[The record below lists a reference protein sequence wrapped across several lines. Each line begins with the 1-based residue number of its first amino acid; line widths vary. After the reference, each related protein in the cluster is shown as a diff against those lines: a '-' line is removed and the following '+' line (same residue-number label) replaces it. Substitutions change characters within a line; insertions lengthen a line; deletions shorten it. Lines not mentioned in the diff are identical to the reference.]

1 MEKRKNIIKKIL
13 ITLGIL
19 CSVILTFTVIYERPT
34 FADSGHSVSHSSSH
48 SSHSSSHS
56 SSSSRRSSS
65 SSHRSS
71 SSRSSSSSGS
81 SDPLAGIISFAI
93 IVVIIVIWSIIAK
106 KATNNLHK
114 IVINKNNED
123 EIENKIKKLIPNFNK
138 QEFLKQGYS
147 IYYDIQMAWM
157 DFKLEDIKDKVTD
170 EIYTMYES
178 QLATLEVK
186 GEQNIMKD
194 IQLKQSCLKDVTNQ
208 NGTITIKTN
217 YVIEMY
223 DYIADVNTK
232 KLIRGEDKKKIR
244 ILYEMSFRKTL
255 NEDEKITHCP
265 NCGAKV
271 EMNSTGTCEYCGSK
285 LVSENTKWVLTEK
298 KVIEQDYI

>member
-65 SSHRSS
+65 SSSRSS
-71 SSRSSSSSGS
+71 SSRSSSSSG
-81 SDPLAGIISFAI
+81 DPFAAMISVIIMIA
-93 IVVIIVIWSIIAK
+93 IIVIWTIIANK
-106 KATNNLHK
+106 KQLHK

-123 EIENKIKKLIPNFNK
+123 EIENKIKKSIPNFNK

-186 GEQNIMKD
+186 GEQNIMKN

-208 NGTITIKTN
+208 NRTITIKTN

>member
-34 FADSGHSVSHSSSH
+34 LADSGHSVSHSSSH
-48 SSHSSSHS
+48 SSHSSS
-56 SSSSRRSSS
+56 SSRRSSS
-65 SSHRSS
+65 SSSRSS
-71 SSRSSSSSGS
+71 SSRDSSSRGS
-81 SDPLAGIISFAI
+81 SDPLAGMISIAI
-93 IVVIIVIWSIIAK
+93 MIAIIVIWTIIANK
-106 KATNNLHK
+106 NKNQSHK

-123 EIENKIKKLIPNFNK
+123 EIENKIKKLIPNFSK
-138 QEFLKQGYS
+138 QEFLKQGFN

-186 GEQNIMKD
+186 GEQNIMKN
-194 IQLKQSCLKDVTNQ
+194 IQLKQCSLKDVTNQ

-244 ILYEMSFRKTL
+244 ILYEMSFRKAL
-255 NEDEKITHCP
+255 SEDEKVTHCP

>member
-48 SSHSSSHS
+48 SSHSSGHS

-65 SSHRSS
+65 SSSRSS
-71 SSRSSSSSGS
+71 SSRSSSSSG
-81 SDPLAGIISFAI
+81 DPFAAMISVIIMIA
-93 IVVIIVIWSIIAK
+93 IIVIWTIIANK
-106 KATNNLHK
+106 KQLHK

-123 EIENKIKKLIPNFNK
+123 EIENKIKKSIPNFNK

-186 GEQNIMKD
+186 GEQNIMKN

>member
-65 SSHRSS
+65 SSSRSS
-71 SSRSSSSSGS
+71 SSRSSSSSG
-81 SDPLAGIISFAI
+81 DPFAAMISVIIMIA
-93 IVVIIVIWSIIAK
+93 IIVIWTIIANK
-106 KATNNLHK
+106 KQLHK

-123 EIENKIKKLIPNFNK
+123 EIENKEISIPNFNK

-232 KLIRGEDKKKIR
+232 KLIRGENKKKIR

-255 NEDEKITHCP
+255 NENEKITHCP

>member
-1 MEKRKNIIKKIL
+1 MI
-13 ITLGIL
+13 
-19 CSVILTFTVIYERPT
+19 SVIIMI
-34 FADSGHSVSHSSSH
+34 A
-48 SSHSSSHS
+48 
-56 SSSSRRSSS
+56 
-65 SSHRSS
+65 
-71 SSRSSSSSGS
+71 
-81 SDPLAGIISFAI
+81 
-93 IVVIIVIWSIIAK
+93 IIVIWTIIANK
-106 KATNNLHK
+106 KQLHK

-123 EIENKIKKLIPNFNK
+123 EIENKIKKSIPNFNK

-232 KLIRGEDKKKIR
+232 KLIRGENKKKIR

-255 NEDEKITHCP
+255 NENEKITHCP

>member
-65 SSHRSS
+65 SSSRSS
-71 SSRSSSSSGS
+71 SSRSSSSSG
-81 SDPLAGIISFAI
+81 DPFAAMISVIIMIA
-93 IVVIIVIWSIIAK
+93 IIVIWTIIANK
-106 KATNNLHK
+106 KQLHK

-123 EIENKIKKLIPNFNK
+123 EIENKIKKSIPNFNK

-186 GEQNIMKD
+186 GEQNIMKN

>member
-65 SSHRSS
+65 SSSRSS
-71 SSRSSSSSGS
+71 SSRSSSSSG
-81 SDPLAGIISFAI
+81 DPFAAMISVIIMMA
-93 IVVIIVIWSIIAK
+93 IIVIWTIIANK
-106 KATNNLHK
+106 KQLHK

-123 EIENKIKKLIPNFNK
+123 EIENKIKKSIPNFNK

-186 GEQNIMKD
+186 GEQNIMKN

>member
-48 SSHSSSHS
+48 SSHSSS
-56 SSSSRRSSS
+56 SSRRSSS
-65 SSHRSS
+65 SSSRSS
-71 SSRSSSSSGS
+71 SSRSSSSSG
-81 SDPLAGIISFAI
+81 DPFAAMISVIIMIA
-93 IVVIIVIWSIIAK
+93 IIVIWTIIANK
-106 KATNNLHK
+106 KQLHK

-123 EIENKIKKLIPNFNK
+123 EIENKIKKSIPNFNK

-232 KLIRGEDKKKIR
+232 KLIRGENKKKIR

-255 NEDEKITHCP
+255 NENEKITHCP

>member
-65 SSHRSS
+65 SSSRSS
-71 SSRSSSSSGS
+71 SSRSSSSSG
-81 SDPLAGIISFAI
+81 DPFVAMISVIIMIA
-93 IVVIIVIWSIIAK
+93 IIVIWTIIANK
-106 KATNNLHK
+106 KQLHK

-123 EIENKIKKLIPNFNK
+123 EIENKIKKSIPNFNK

-186 GEQNIMKD
+186 GEQNIMKN

>member
-19 CSVILTFTVIYERPT
+19 CSIMLTFTVIYERPT
-34 FADSGHSVSHSSSH
+34 LADSGHSVSHSSSH
-48 SSHSSSHS
+48 SSHSSS
-56 SSSSRRSSS
+56 SSRRSSS
-65 SSHRSS
+65 SSSRSS
-71 SSRSSSSSGS
+71 SSRGSSSSGS
-81 SDPLAGIISFAI
+81 SDPLAGMISIAI
-93 IVVIIVIWSIIAK
+93 MIAIIVIWTIIANK
-106 KATNNLHK
+106 NKNQSHK

-123 EIENKIKKLIPNFNK
+123 EIENKIKKLIPNFSK
-138 QEFLKQGYS
+138 QEFLKQGFN

-194 IQLKQSCLKDVTNQ
+194 IQLKQSCLRDVTNQ
-208 NGTITIKTN
+208 NGTVTIKTN

-232 KLIRGEDKKKIR
+232 KLIRGEDKEKIC
-244 ILYEMSFRKTL
+244 ILYEMSFRKAL
-255 NEDEKITHCP
+255 SEDEKVTHCP

-298 KVIEQDYI
+298 KVIEQYYI

>member
-65 SSHRSS
+65 SSSRSS
-71 SSRSSSSSGS
+71 SSRSSSSSG
-81 SDPLAGIISFAI
+81 DPFAAMISVIIMIA
-93 IVVIIVIWSIIAK
+93 IIVIWTIIANK
-106 KATNNLHK
+106 KQLHK

-123 EIENKIKKLIPNFNK
+123 EIENKIKKSIPNFNK

-186 GEQNIMKD
+186 GEQNIMKN

-298 KVIEQDYI
+298 KTMRQEMF

>member
-65 SSHRSS
+65 SSSRSS
-71 SSRSSSSSGS
+71 SSRNSSSSG
-81 SDPLAGIISFAI
+81 DPFAAMISVIIMIA
-93 IVVIIVIWSIIAK
+93 IIVIWTIIANK
-106 KATNNLHK
+106 KQLHK

-123 EIENKIKKLIPNFNK
+123 EIENKIKKSIPNFNK

-186 GEQNIMKD
+186 GEQNIMKN

>member
-19 CSVILTFTVIYERPT
+19 CSVMLTFTVIYERPT

-65 SSHRSS
+65 SSSRSS
-71 SSRSSSSSGS
+71 SSRSSSSSG
-81 SDPLAGIISFAI
+81 DPFAAMISVIIMIA
-93 IVVIIVIWSIIAK
+93 IIVIWTIIANK
-106 KATNNLHK
+106 KQLHK

-123 EIENKIKKLIPNFNK
+123 EIENKIKKSIPNFNK

-186 GEQNIMKD
+186 GEQNIMKN

-255 NEDEKITHCP
+255 NENEKITHCP

>member
-19 CSVILTFTVIYERPT
+19 CSVMLIFTVIYERPSW
-34 FADSGHSVSHSSSH
+34 ADSGHSVSHSSSH
-48 SSHSSSHS
+48 SSHSSS
-56 SSSSRRSSS
+56 SSRRSSS
-65 SSHRSS
+65 SSSRSS
-71 SSRSSSSSGS
+71 SSRGSSSSGS
-81 SDPLAGIISFAI
+81 SDPLAGMIS
-93 IVVIIVIWSIIAK
+93 VVIMIAIIVIWNIIANK
-106 KATNNLHK
+106 NKNQLHK

-138 QEFLKQGYS
+138 QEFLNQGFN

-232 KLIRGEDKKKIR
+232 KLIRGEDNKKIR
-244 ILYEMSFRKTL
+244 ILYEMSFRKAL
-255 NEDEKITHCP
+255 SEDEKVTHCP

>member
-65 SSHRSS
+65 SSSRSS
-71 SSRSSSSSGS
+71 SSRSSSSSG
-81 SDPLAGIISFAI
+81 DPFVAMISVIIMIA
-93 IVVIIVIWSIIAK
+93 IIVIWTIMANK
-106 KATNNLHK
+106 KQLHK

-123 EIENKIKKLIPNFNK
+123 EIENKIKKSIPNFNK

-157 DFKLEDIKDKVTD
+157 DFKLEDIKDKVKD

-186 GEQNIMKD
+186 GEQNIMKN

-255 NEDEKITHCP
+255 NENEKITHCP

>member
-65 SSHRSS
+65 SSSRSS
-71 SSRSSSSSGS
+71 SSRSSSSSG
-81 SDPLAGIISFAI
+81 DPFVAMISVIIMIA
-93 IVVIIVIWSIIAK
+93 IIVIWTIMANK
-106 KATNNLHK
+106 KQLHK

-123 EIENKIKKLIPNFNK
+123 EIENKIKKSIPNFNK

-232 KLIRGEDKKKIR
+232 KLIRGENKKKIR

-255 NEDEKITHCP
+255 NENEKITHCP

>member
-19 CSVILTFTVIYERPT
+19 CSIMLTFTVIYERPT

-65 SSHRSS
+65 SSSRSS
-71 SSRSSSSSGS
+71 SSRSSSSSG
-81 SDPLAGIISFAI
+81 DPFVAMISVIIMIA
-93 IVVIIVIWSIIAK
+93 IIVIWTIMANK
-106 KATNNLHK
+106 KQLHK

-186 GEQNIMKD
+186 GEQNIMKN

-255 NEDEKITHCP
+255 NENEKITHCP

>member
-34 FADSGHSVSHSSSH
+34 FTDSGHSVSHSSSH

-65 SSHRSS
+65 SSSRSS
-71 SSRSSSSSGS
+71 SSRSSSSSG
-81 SDPLAGIISFAI
+81 DPFVAMISVIIMIA
-93 IVVIIVIWSIIAK
+93 IIVIWTIMANK
-106 KATNNLHK
+106 KQLHK

-123 EIENKIKKLIPNFNK
+123 EIENKIKKSIPNFNK

-186 GEQNIMKD
+186 GEQNIMKN

-255 NEDEKITHCP
+255 NENEKITHCP

>member
-1 MEKRKNIIKKIL
+1 M
-13 ITLGIL
+13 
-19 CSVILTFTVIYERPT
+19 
-34 FADSGHSVSHSSSH
+34 
-48 SSHSSSHS
+48 
-56 SSSSRRSSS
+56 
-65 SSHRSS
+65 
-71 SSRSSSSSGS
+71 
-81 SDPLAGIISFAI
+81 ISIAI
-93 IVVIIVIWSIIAK
+93 MIAIIVIWTIIANK
-106 KATNNLHK
+106 NKNQSHK

-123 EIENKIKKLIPNFNK
+123 EIENKIKKLIPNFSK
-138 QEFLKQGYS
+138 QEFLKQGFN

-186 GEQNIMKD
+186 GEQNIMKN
-194 IQLKQSCLKDVTNQ
+194 IQLKQCSLKDVTNQ

-244 ILYEMSFRKTL
+244 ILYEMSFRKAL
-255 NEDEKITHCP
+255 SEDEKVTHCP

>member
-34 FADSGHSVSHSSSH
+34 LADSGHSVSHSSSH
-48 SSHSSSHS
+48 SS

-65 SSHRSS
+65 SGSSSS
-71 SSRSSSSSGS
+71 SSRSSSSSG
-81 SDPLAGIISFAI
+81 DPVAAMITIIIMI
-93 IVVIIVIWSIIAK
+93 IIIVIWSLIANK
-106 KATNNLHK
+106 NTKQSRK

-138 QEFLKQGYS
+138 QEFLKQGFN

-194 IQLKQSCLKDVTNQ
+194 IQLKQSCLRDVTNQ

-232 KLIRGEDKKKIR
+232 KLIRGEDKEKIC
-244 ILYEMSFRKTL
+244 ILYEMSFRKAL
-255 NEDEKITHCP
+255 SEDEKVTHCP

-298 KVIEQDYI
+298 KVIEQYYI

>member
-19 CSVILTFTVIYERPT
+19 CSVMLTFTVIYERPT

-48 SSHSSSHS
+48 SSHSSS
-56 SSSSRRSSS
+56 SSRRSSS
-65 SSHRSS
+65 SSSRSS
-71 SSRSSSSSGS
+71 SSRSSSSSG
-81 SDPLAGIISFAI
+81 DPFAAMISVIIMIA
-93 IVVIIVIWSIIAK
+93 IIVIWTIIANK
-106 KATNNLHK
+106 KQLHK

-123 EIENKIKKLIPNFNK
+123 EIENKIKKSIPNFNK

-232 KLIRGEDKKKIR
+232 KLIRGENKKKIR

-255 NEDEKITHCP
+255 NENEKITHCP

-298 KVIEQDYI
+298 KTMRQEMF

>member
-48 SSHSSSHS
+48 SSHSSS
-56 SSSSRRSSS
+56 SSRRSSS
-65 SSHRSS
+65 SSSRSS
-71 SSRSSSSSGS
+71 SSRSSSSSG
-81 SDPLAGIISFAI
+81 DPFAAMISVIIMIA
-93 IVVIIVIWSIIAK
+93 IIVIWTIIANK
-106 KATNNLHK
+106 KQLHK

-123 EIENKIKKLIPNFNK
+123 EIENKIKKSIPNFNK

-223 DYIADVNTK
+223 YYIADVNTK
-232 KLIRGEDKKKIR
+232 KLIRGENKKKIR

-255 NEDEKITHCP
+255 NENEKITHCP

>member
-19 CSVILTFTVIYERPT
+19 CSIMLTFTVIYERPT
-34 FADSGHSVSHSSSH
+34 LADSGHSVSHSSSH
-48 SSHSSSHS
+48 SSHSSS
-56 SSSSRRSSS
+56 SSRRSSS
-65 SSHRSS
+65 SSSRSS
-71 SSRSSSSSGS
+71 SSRGSSSSGS
-81 SDPLAGIISFAI
+81 SDPLAGMISIAI
-93 IVVIIVIWSIIAK
+93 MIAIIVIWTIIANK
-106 KATNNLHK
+106 NKNQSHK

-123 EIENKIKKLIPNFNK
+123 EIENKIKKLIPNFSK
-138 QEFLKQGYS
+138 QEFLKQGFN

-194 IQLKQSCLKDVTNQ
+194 IQLKQSCLRDVTNQ
-208 NGTITIKTN
+208 NGTVTIKTN

-223 DYIADVNTK
+223 DYIADVNMK
-232 KLIRGEDKKKIR
+232 KLIRGEDKEKIC
-244 ILYEMSFRKTL
+244 ILYEMSFRKAL
-255 NEDEKITHCP
+255 SEDEKVTHCP

-298 KVIEQDYI
+298 KTMRQEMF

>member
-65 SSHRSS
+65 SSSRSS
-71 SSRSSSSSGS
+71 SSRSSSSSGDLFAAMIS
-81 SDPLAGIISFAI
+81 VIIMIA
-93 IVVIIVIWSIIAK
+93 IIVIWTIIANK
-106 KATNNLHK
+106 KQLHK

-123 EIENKIKKLIPNFNK
+123 EIENKIKKSIPNFNK

-232 KLIRGEDKKKIR
+232 KLIRGENKKKIR

-255 NEDEKITHCP
+255 NENEKITHCP

>member
-1 MEKRKNIIKKIL
+1 MEKRKNRIKKIL

-19 CSVILTFTVIYERPT
+19 CSVMLTFTVIYERPT
-34 FADSGHSVSHSSSH
+34 WADSGHSVSHSSSH
-48 SSHSSSHS
+48 HSSHS

-65 SSHRSS
+65 SSSRSS
-71 SSRSSSSSGS
+71 SSRGSSSSGS
-81 SDPLAGIISFAI
+81 SDPLAGMIS
-93 IVVIIVIWSIIAK
+93 VVIMIAIIVIWSIIANK
-106 KATNNLHK
+106 NKNQLHK

-123 EIENKIKKLIPNFNK
+123 EIENKIKKLIPNFSK
-138 QEFLKQGYS
+138 QEFLKQGFN

-244 ILYEMSFRKTL
+244 ILYEMSFRKAL
-255 NEDEKITHCP
+255 SEDEKVTHCP

-298 KVIEQDYI
+298 KTMRQEMF

>member
-65 SSHRSS
+65 SSSRSS
-71 SSRSSSSSGS
+71 SSRSSSSSG
-81 SDPLAGIISFAI
+81 DPFAAMISVIIMIA
-93 IVVIIVIWSIIAK
+93 IIVIWTIIANK
-106 KATNNLHK
+106 KQLHK

-123 EIENKIKKLIPNFNK
+123 EIENKIKKSIPNFNK

>member
-19 CSVILTFTVIYERPT
+19 CSIMLTFTVIYERPT
-34 FADSGHSVSHSSSH
+34 LADSGHSVSHSSSH
-48 SSHSSSHS
+48 SSHSSS
-56 SSSSRRSSS
+56 SSRRSSS
-65 SSHRSS
+65 SSSRSS
-71 SSRSSSSSGS
+71 SSRGSSSSGS
-81 SDPLAGIISFAI
+81 SDPLAGMISIAI
-93 IVVIIVIWSIIAK
+93 MIAIIVIWTIIANK
-106 KATNNLHK
+106 NKNQSHK

-123 EIENKIKKLIPNFNK
+123 EIENKIKKLIPNFSK
-138 QEFLKQGYS
+138 QEFLKQGFN

-194 IQLKQSCLKDVTNQ
+194 IQLKQSCLRDVTNQ

-232 KLIRGEDKKKIR
+232 KLIRGEDKEKIC
-244 ILYEMSFRKTL
+244 ILYEMSFRKAL
-255 NEDEKITHCP
+255 SEDEKVTHCP

-298 KVIEQDYI
+298 KVIEQYYI

>member
-65 SSHRSS
+65 SSSRSS
-71 SSRSSSSSGS
+71 SSRSSSSSG
-81 SDPLAGIISFAI
+81 DPFVAMISVIIMIA
-93 IVVIIVIWSIIAK
+93 IIVIWTIIANK
-106 KATNNLHK
+106 KQLHK

-123 EIENKIKKLIPNFNK
+123 EIENKIKKSIPNFNK

-232 KLIRGEDKKKIR
+232 KLIRGENKKKIR

-255 NEDEKITHCP
+255 NENEKITHCP

>member
-65 SSHRSS
+65 SSSRSS
-71 SSRSSSSSGS
+71 SSRSSSSSG
-81 SDPLAGIISFAI
+81 DPFAAMISVIIMIA
-93 IVVIIVIWSIIAK
+93 IIVIWTIIANK
-106 KATNNLHK
+106 KQLHK

-123 EIENKIKKLIPNFNK
+123 EIENKIKKSIPNFNK

-186 GEQNIMKD
+186 GEQNIMKN

-285 LVSENTKWVLTEK
+285 LVSENTKWVLTPT
-298 KVIEQDYI
+298 

>member
-65 SSHRSS
+65 SSSRSS
-71 SSRSSSSSGS
+71 SSRSSSSSG
-81 SDPLAGIISFAI
+81 DPFAAMISVIIMIA
-93 IVVIIVIWSIIAK
+93 IIVIWTIIANK
-106 KATNNLHK
+106 KQLHK

-123 EIENKIKKLIPNFNK
+123 EIENKIKKSIPNFNK

-255 NEDEKITHCP
+255 NENEKITHCP

>member
-65 SSHRSS
+65 SSSRSS
-71 SSRSSSSSGS
+71 SSRSSSSSG
-81 SDPLAGIISFAI
+81 DPFVAMISVIIMIA
-93 IVVIIVIWSIIAK
+93 IIVIWTIMANK
-106 KATNNLHK
+106 KQLHK

-123 EIENKIKKLIPNFNK
+123 EIENKIKKSIPNFNK

-186 GEQNIMKD
+186 GEQNIMKN

-298 KVIEQDYI
+298 KVIKQDYI

>member
-34 FADSGHSVSHSSSH
+34 FADSGHGVSHSSSH

-65 SSHRSS
+65 SSSRSS
-71 SSRSSSSSGS
+71 SSRSSSSSG
-81 SDPLAGIISFAI
+81 DPFAAMISVIIMIA
-93 IVVIIVIWSIIAK
+93 IIVIWTIIANK
-106 KATNNLHK
+106 KQLHK

-123 EIENKIKKLIPNFNK
+123 EIENKIKKSIPNFNK

-186 GEQNIMKD
+186 GEQNIMKN

>member
-65 SSHRSS
+65 SSSRSS
-71 SSRSSSSSGS
+71 SSRSSSSSG
-81 SDPLAGIISFAI
+81 DPFVAMISVIIMIA
-93 IVVIIVIWSIIAK
+93 IIVIWTIMANK
-106 KATNNLHK
+106 KQLHK

-123 EIENKIKKLIPNFNK
+123 EIENKIKKSIPNFNK

-186 GEQNIMKD
+186 GEQNIMKN

-255 NEDEKITHCP
+255 NENEKITHCP

>member
-65 SSHRSS
+65 SSSRSS
-71 SSRSSSSSGS
+71 SSRSSSSSG
-81 SDPLAGIISFAI
+81 DPFAAMISVIIMIA
-93 IVVIIVIWSIIAK
+93 IIVIWSIIANK
-106 KATNNLHK
+106 NKNQLHK

-123 EIENKIKKLIPNFNK
+123 EIENKIKKSIPNFNK

-244 ILYEMSFRKTL
+244 ILYEMSFRKAL
-255 NEDEKITHCP
+255 SEDEKVTHCP

>member
-19 CSVILTFTVIYERPT
+19 CSIMLTFTVIYERPT
-34 FADSGHSVSHSSSH
+34 LADSGHSVSHSSSH
-48 SSHSSSHS
+48 SSHSSS
-56 SSSSRRSSS
+56 SSRRSSS
-65 SSHRSS
+65 SSSRSS
-71 SSRSSSSSGS
+71 SSRGSSSSGS
-81 SDPLAGIISFAI
+81 SDPLAGMISIAI
-93 IVVIIVIWSIIAK
+93 MIAIIVIWTIIANK
-106 KATNNLHK
+106 NKNQSHK

-123 EIENKIKKLIPNFNK
+123 EIENKIKKLIPNFSK
-138 QEFLKQGYS
+138 QEFLKQGFN

-194 IQLKQSCLKDVTNQ
+194 IQLKQSCLRDVTNQ
-208 NGTITIKTN
+208 NGTVTIKTN

-232 KLIRGEDKKKIR
+232 KLIRGEDKEKIC
-244 ILYEMSFRKTL
+244 ILYEMSFRKAL
-255 NEDEKITHCP
+255 SEDEKVTHCP

-285 LVSENTKWVLTEK
+285 LVSENTKWVLTSA
-298 KVIEQDYI
+298 I

>member
-65 SSHRSS
+65 SSSRSS
-71 SSRSSSSSGS
+71 SSRSSSSSG
-81 SDPLAGIISFAI
+81 DPFAAMISVIIMIA
-93 IVVIIVIWSIIAK
+93 IIVIWTIIANK
-106 KATNNLHK
+106 KQLHK

-123 EIENKIKKLIPNFNK
+123 EIENKIKKSIPNFNK

-232 KLIRGEDKKKIR
+232 KLIRGENKKKIR

-255 NEDEKITHCP
+255 NENEKITHCP

>member
-1 MEKRKNIIKKIL
+1 MKNIIKKIL

-65 SSHRSS
+65 SSSRSS
-71 SSRSSSSSGS
+71 SSRSSSSSG
-81 SDPLAGIISFAI
+81 DPFVAMISVIIMIA
-93 IVVIIVIWSIIAK
+93 IIVIWTIMANK
-106 KATNNLHK
+106 KQLHK

-123 EIENKIKKLIPNFNK
+123 EIENKIKKSIPNFNK

-186 GEQNIMKD
+186 GEQNIMKN

-255 NEDEKITHCP
+255 NENEKITHCP

-271 EMNSTGTCEYCGSK
+271 EMNSTGTCEYY
-285 LVSENTKWVLTEK
+285 
-298 KVIEQDYI
+298 DYLDKSLYKPHKRLHRKQPLDTRKRI